1 MIKQVSLWLLSLIII
16 ISCNNF
22 RDDTPPEDEFV
33 VPDSIAALG
42 PIEISEDAMEDII
55 QNLASPVEISAMI
68 NSLGVP
74 FSQKYLTSDITVS
87 NITTNFRKAYKL
99 GVYGADL
106 GYLNIYEKTTSAIDY
121 ITAIKQLADGI
132 NVGQFVDFATLKRL
146 ASSKHN
152 IDSLMYL
159 SVRSFNRMDK
169 HLRETKRSHL
179 SALIITGLWVEGMYL
194 ATQVA
199 RENTHPEIT
208 ERIGEQK
215 IILNDLL
222 LILNTYKKD
231 KKFANLIKDL
241 EVVKKE
247 FDKVEITYE
256 QGEPEMVEKD
266 GMLIIIQ
273 NETSIVHFTND
284 LLTNI
289 INKIDE
295 LRNIS
300 IEI

>member
-74 FSQKYLTSDITVS
+74 FSQKYLPSDITVS

>member
-1 MIKQVSLWLLSLIII
+1 MIKQIFVWLFFLIFFVSCKNIGD
-16 ISCNNF
+16 N
-22 RDDTPPEDEFV
+22 TGKDEFV

-42 PIEISEDAMEDII
+42 PIEITEDAMEDVIHNI
-55 QNLASPVEISAMI
+55 ASPVDIAAMI
-68 NSLGVP
+68 NSFGVP
-74 FSQKYLTSDITVS
+74 FSQKYLNPSASIS
-87 NITTNFRKAYKL
+87 NISTNFNKAYKL

-106 GYLNIYEKTTSAIDY
+106 GYLNIYKKTSSAIDY
-121 ITAIKQLADGI
+121 ITAIKQLAEGI
-132 NVGQFVDFATLKRL
+132 NVGQYIDFDTLKRL
-146 ASSKHN
+146 ASTGHN

-159 SVRSFNRMDK
+159 SIRSFNKMDK

-199 RENTHPEIT
+199 KDNNYPEIN

-231 KKFANLIKDL
+231 KKFAKLIKNI
-241 EVVKKE
+241 ETVKKE

-256 QGEPEMVEKD
+256 QGEPETVEKD
-266 GMLIIIQ
+266 GMLVIIQ
-273 NETSIVHFTND
+273 NETSFVHMTEIQLD
-284 LLTNI
+284 NI
-289 INKIDE
+289 INKIE
-295 LRNIS
+295 EVRNTIT
-300 IEI
+300 EI

>member
-1 MIKQVSLWLLSLIII
+1 VSCKNIGDS
-16 ISCNNF
+16 
-22 RDDTPPEDEFV
+22 TGEDEFV

-42 PIEISEDAMEDII
+42 PIEITEDAMEDVI
-55 QNLASPVEISAMI
+55 QNIASPIEIAALV

-74 FSQKYLTSDITVS
+74 FSQKYLSSSVTAS
-87 NITTNFRKAYKL
+87 NISTNCNKAFKI

-106 GYLNIYEKTTSAIDY
+106 GYLNIYKKTSSAIDY
-121 ITAIKQLADGI
+121 ITAIKQLANGI
-132 NVGQFVDFATLKRL
+132 NVGQYIDFDTLKRL
-146 ASSKHN
+146 ASTGHN

-159 SVRSFNRMDK
+159 SVRSFNKMDK

-199 RENTHPEIT
+199 KDNNYPEIN

-231 KKFANLIKDL
+231 KKFAKLIKNI
-241 EVVKKE
+241 ETVKKE

-273 NETSIVHFTND
+273 NETSVVHMTEIQ
-284 LLTNI
+284 LENI
-289 INKIDE
+289 INKIE
-295 LRNIS
+295 EMHNMIT
-300 IEI
+300 EI

>member
-1 MIKQVSLWLLSLIII
+1 MIKQIFVWLFILIFFVSCKNIGD
-16 ISCNNF
+16 N
-22 RDDTPPEDEFV
+22 TGEDEFV

-42 PIEISEDAMEDII
+42 PIEITEDAMEDVI
-55 QNLASPVEISAMI
+55 QNIASPVEIAAMV

-74 FSQKYLTSDITVS
+74 FSQKYLSSSVSAS
-87 NITTNFRKAYKL
+87 NISTNFNKAYKL

-106 GYLNIYEKTTSAIDY
+106 GYLNIYKKTSSAIDY
-121 ITAIKQLADGI
+121 ITAIKQLANGI
-132 NVGQFVDFATLKRL
+132 NVGQYIDFDTLKRL
-146 ASSKHN
+146 ASTGHN

-159 SVRSFNRMDK
+159 SVRGFNKMDK

-199 RENTHPEIT
+199 KDNNYPEIN

-231 KKFANLIKDL
+231 KKFAKLIKNI
-241 EVVKKE
+241 ETVKKE

-266 GMLIIIQ
+266 GMLVIIQ
-273 NETSIVHFTND
+273 NETSVVHMTEIQ
-284 LLTNI
+284 LENI
-289 INKIDE
+289 INKIE
-295 LRNIS
+295 EVHNI
-300 IEI
+300 ITEI

>member
-1 MIKQVSLWLLSLIII
+1 MIKQIFVWLFILIFFVSCKNIGD
-16 ISCNNF
+16 N
-22 RDDTPPEDEFV
+22 TGEDEFV

-42 PIEISEDAMEDII
+42 PIELTEDAMEDVI
-55 QNLASPVEISAMI
+55 QNIASPVEIAAMV

-74 FSQKYLTSDITVS
+74 FSQKYLSSSVSAS
-87 NITTNFRKAYKL
+87 NISTNFNKAFKI

-106 GYLNIYEKTTSAIDY
+106 GYLNIYKKTSSAIDY
-121 ITAIKQLADGI
+121 ITAIKQLANGI
-132 NVGQFVDFATLKRL
+132 NVGQYIDFDTLKRL
-146 ASSKHN
+146 ASTGHN

-159 SVRSFNRMDK
+159 SIRSFNKMDK

-194 ATQVA
+194 ATQVVKD
-199 RENTHPEIT
+199 NNNYPEIN

-231 KKFANLIKDL
+231 NKFAKLINNI
-241 EVVKKE
+241 ETVKKE
-247 FDKVEITYE
+247 FDTVEITYE

-266 GMLIIIQ
+266 GMLVIIQ
-273 NETSIVHFTND
+273 NETSIVYMTEIQLD
-284 LLTNI
+284 NI
-289 INKIDE
+289 INKIEE
-295 LRNIS
+295 LRNTIT
-300 IEI
+300 EI

>member
-1 MIKQVSLWLLSLIII
+1 MIRQIFVWLFFLIFFVSCKNLG
-16 ISCNNF
+16 
-22 RDDTPPEDEFV
+22 DHTGEDEFV

-42 PIEISEDAMEDII
+42 PIEMTEDAMEDVI
-55 QNLASPVEISAMI
+55 QNIASPVEIAAMV

-74 FSQKYLTSDITVS
+74 FSQKYLSPSASVS
-87 NITTNFRKAYKL
+87 NLSTNFNKAYKL

-106 GYLNIYEKTTSAIDY
+106 GYLNIYKKTSSAIDY
-121 ITAIKQLADGI
+121 ITAIKQLAEGI
-132 NVGQFVDFATLKRL
+132 NVGQYIDFDTLKRL
-146 ASSKHN
+146 ASTGHN

-159 SVRSFNRMDK
+159 SIRSFNKMDK

-194 ATQVA
+194 ATQVVKD
-199 RENTHPEIT
+199 NNNYPEIN

-231 KKFANLIKDL
+231 NKFAKLINNI
-241 EVVKKE
+241 ETVKKE
-247 FDKVEITYE
+247 FDTVEITYE

-273 NETSIVHFTND
+273 NETSVVHITKIQ
-284 LLTNI
+284 LENI
-289 INKIDE
+289 INKIEE
-295 LRNIS
+295 LRNTIT
-300 IEI
+300 EI